1 MSESNLK
8 HLERIKENIDKSD
21 ELSEEEK
28 SNSMRHI
35 EEWYREDQAWGTLIE
50 KLSESSPRIKVLL
63 AELGLI

>member
-1 MSESNLK
+1 MSQSNLK
-8 HLERIKENIDKSD
+8 HMEKIKDTINQSQ

-35 EEWYREDQAWGTLIE
+35 EEWYREDQAWGTFID
-50 KLSESSPRIKVLL
+50 KLSEISPKIKVLL